1 MFNIHK
7 ESKSFTNNYTMRN
20 TFQIRKTMKKQ
31 ITDALMRLQAELR
44 NRTTIVTIVE
54 STSYILIAAIAL
66 FGNCIVLWAV
76 YRNSR
81 LRSIPNYFII
91 SLAVS
96 DVLIAVLSTPLSS
109 AVLVTGECTFG
120 LSVYPPS
127 LWR

>member
-109 AVLVTGECTFG
+109 AVLVTGEWTFG